1 MTITENLFLSI
12 SKILNIRVTPDNLR
26 TNMDAV
32 ASNGGITGKVKTDIL
47 RELLIAFAELET
59 KIDELKP
66 TKITPTV

>member
-1 MTITENLFLSI
+1 MTTTENLFLSI

-47 RELLIAFAELET
+47 RELLIAVAELET
-59 KIDELKP
+59 KVDELKP
-66 TKITPTV
+66 TKITTTL

>member
-47 RELLIAFAELET
+47 REFLIAFAELET